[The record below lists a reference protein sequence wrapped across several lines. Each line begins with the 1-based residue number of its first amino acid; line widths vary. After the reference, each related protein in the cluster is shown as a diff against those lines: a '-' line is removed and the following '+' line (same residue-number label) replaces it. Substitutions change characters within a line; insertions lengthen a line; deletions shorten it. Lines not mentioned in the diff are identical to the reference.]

1 MQDMQDFIENNKKE
15 SVFLFPLKLLRVKNE

>member
-15 SVFLFPLKLLRVKNE
+15 SVFLFSLETFKGQNE